1 VPGRLRRSSSR
12 QARASGAWNPPTQ
25 NRRRLA
31 SLNLNAESS
40 GAGAAALQH
49 DPSIFSLP
57 RSRWLA
63 TASARVAR
71 MAGWLQG
78 KVTGRRLRIM
88 RLFGC
93 ARVAGLAGQPAG
105 EPAAPAPPLS
115 HRDSRAQQEQCV
127 QPAGTVRQP
136 SQRFS
141 SQPNRTAAIGALTQL
156 VGLEQ
161 LSLHRP
167 F

>member
-1 VPGRLRRSSSR
+1 MSS
-12 QARASGAWNPPTQ
+12 PDT
-25 NRRRLA
+25 L
-31 SLNLNAESS
+31 
-40 GAGAAALQH
+40 
-49 DPSIFSLP
+49 
-57 RSRWLA
+57 
-63 TASARVAR
+63 
-71 MAGWLQG
+71 
-78 KVTGRRLRIM
+78 

-93 ARVAGLAGQPAG
+93 ARVAGLAGLITSPAVRQPAG

-161 LSLHRP
+161 LICSLSIVPSEVCWNLLERRLAHCMRRRLRRP
-167 F
+167 R